1 MRGGLGFKMLG
12 TSVRGQHT
20 CGCGCGELD
29 IMVGRNQGV
38 KEDRMNEHRI
48 LCFAGSLRASYYT
61 AYS

>member
-1 MRGGLGFKMLG
+1 MLG